1 MEIPTITPRELEEK
15 LKLATDFILLDVREP
30 WELRYAKIED
40 PRMIN
45 TPMTQLSRMGL
56 TVLPEV
62 IASNPEAEIVVMC
75 HHGIRSAD
83 VTRWLLA
90 QGWKNVRSLD
100 GGIARYAID
109 VDKSVGQY

>member
-1 MEIPTITPRELEEK
+1 MEIPTLTPRELSEK
-15 LKLATDFILLDVREP
+15 LKLDVDFILLDVREP
-30 WELRYAKIED
+30 WELLQAKIED

-45 TPMTQLSRMGL
+45 SSTTQLSRTGL
-56 TVLPEV
+56 AALPEL
-62 IASNPEAEIVVMC
+62 IADNHEADVVVMC